1 MSIERN
7 KIDMKKMTQK
17 LLALF
22 LGIVMLSSCVTESVP
37 GETEETTAETEETT
51 APVLI
56 DPETGEPIRVLP
68 AESEVLSL
76 EPQAF
81 NGDLVKT
88 DSTFRIKTRSD
99 MEAET
104 LSALLSVEPSREMHL
119 TKNGKCDY
127 TLDVGTLPKGE
138 IVKVTLG
145 DGNGNTVDSWGFQTE
160 DEFRVLSVFPADSSD
175 NVFVDSGV
183 EIELS
188 YPADPTKAGDYFEI
202 SPPVSGRFTNYSS
215 TLVFVPN
222 ENLAKKTIYTVTL
235 KKGLPSADGTA
246 LAEDYTFSFRTREGD
261 LKNFCYA
268 VNGFSETYLPE
279 DPVVIDVYHSSLFL
293 EKEFDFKLYQ
303 YTNGEDYGSAI
314 RGYYQN
320 TSWTGD
326 YVIPADGLPVV
337 MDETL
342 SLFHSEKKNDSYN
355 RGKISSF
362 VLPDNLEEGYYL
374 AELSTELDGEEYL
387 IQRLIQISPISVY
400 TGILSGQAMFF
411 VNDTDS
417 GNAAGNAEITFS
429 VGGSDYSAKT
439 DRDGVA
445 LLDYAAKDAET
456 FHEGMTTEAQWEHRY
471 SVFDADR
478 AGLLKIQ
485 YGGRVFYDRMNCVA
499 DRELTPEEKY
509 FTYLFTDRSAYLT
522 SDTVEVWGVIRPR
535 KSGDSVPNNLTLKLG
550 ESLSDGFVTD
560 VTLSPDGTFTGKITY
575 ERLAEAWRKPI
586 SLCDGETELC
596 SVYVRIYNYE
606 KPIYTLEPVLPEY
619 VWMPQENGVTAGIN
633 ISYYDGTPAEGR
645 KVRIEED
652 DPLITDKN
660 GYAERVVYMDEIR
673 SGYFTYYTLAD
684 PWRHFGIDYT
694 LSGIETAYLTAQGS
708 TIAFVRDVG
717 LDIEKT
723 RADDGSLSLSL
734 NAYQVDISNLRIEH
748 NEYYAYPVPE
758 SYRGAPADLTVT
770 AEITRYWDEKVESGS
785 YYDFIQKK
793 NFPTYTYSN
802 HEETVGTYTA
812 EVKNGV
818 GSFRNLPTTD
828 PNSGYS
834 IKLRWADSEGRVMSE
849 RIYLTRSS
857 TLFETDVLCYRLYP
871 QNDVEKPYDPAIG
884 ETRSISLREHYSTDI
899 SPQDF
904 QGRVFYAIYQNKVLF
919 SGVSDRPEFT
929 LIMKEEY
936 IPSFYMTGAYFDGK
950 HIFPLEYDSFFS
962 YSPDERRID
971 LDLQTDRESYAPAD
985 TAEVTLTAKTKDG
998 KPIPNARILLSVVD
1012 EAAFAAENQT
1022 AKPLEELYQ
1031 AVHYPMADSYVS
1043 YIQHTMYTALGGGG
1057 WGGGDP
1063 ESVRRKFLDTAYFAE
1078 GVSDA
1083 NGRLTLSVELP
1094 DNVTSWRF
1102 TALAVGDYDGGRLYA
1117 GTTRRNISATLP
1129 LFITPIML
1137 SEYVEGDEIVFS
1149 ATAAGDLNAEITAE
1163 VNGSDYAETLSADE
1177 DGEFDFGK
1185 LPIGEYTVL
1194 FRAKSDKGSDAA
1206 EYPFRVV
1213 KGRLTARVEKDF
1225 DLTEE
1230 AIDITPAFYPVRVT
1244 FYNKET
1250 ILFNEILGVL
1260 QSHRGTNLNDRIARE
1275 YAYTE
1280 RGYSDAN
1287 TLSQAVRAETT
1298 SGMAKLY
1305 SYAESDCELTA
1316 LLCAAFPNDVDKTAV
1331 ANSLKYRLTHTFGE
1345 EEGATNDE
1353 KTSCYLGLAALNQ
1366 PVLNEIR
1373 AYLESEETL
1382 TAAEKLKLCTA
1393 LALLGDRNTA
1403 LKNYLEITENLVLYQ
1418 KDGEIYAY
1426 FSEKT
1431 TENSNTIQGDTRF
1444 ALMAASVL
1452 NLPEAEGMARWLS
1465 REKRR
1470 EYACSLEL
1478 VTFLKNY
1485 KPAINMNAR
1494 ASYRLNGAD
1503 QTVEIDSFFG
1513 TTLSFGEEQFKNAGF
1528 KVLEGTVGA
1537 RVGYE
1542 GLTEELDGTPAL
1554 TVKKTITLKKGTDGK
1569 GGALYRVDLEI
1580 EGSGQ
1585 IFTIEDMIP
1594 SNARFA
1600 YSDSV
1605 TGGSCVFVSHDDG
1618 QDVTISL
1625 YKARK
1630 ASYYIR
1636 QITKGECV
1644 LEGAAVFNT
1653 EDDFGIAEKGIF

>member
-1 MSIERN
+1 
-7 KIDMKKMTQK
+7 MKKMTQK

-22 LGIVMLSSCVTESVP
+22 LGIAMLSSCVTENVP
-37 GETEETTAETEETT
+37 GETAETEETAETT
-51 APVLI
+51 APALI
-56 DPETGEPIRVLP
+56 DPETGEPIRILP

-76 EPQAF
+76 EPQAL

-99 MEAET
+99 METEA
-104 LSALLSVEPSREMHL
+104 LSALLSVEPSSEMRL

-160 DEFRVLSVFPADSSD
+160 DEFRVLSVFPSD
-175 NVFVDSGV
+175 QSENVMIDSGI
-183 EIELS
+183 EIKLS
-188 YPADPTKAGDYFEI
+188 YPADPTKAGSYFEI
-202 SPPVSGRFTNYSS
+202 SPPISGRFTNYSS
-215 TLVFVPN
+215 TLVFAPN
-222 ENLAKKTIYTVTL
+222 EELARKTTYTVTL
-235 KKGLPSADGTA
+235 KKGLPSADGTV
-246 LAEDYTFSFRTREGD
+246 LSEDYTFSFRTREGD
-261 LKNFCYA
+261 LENFCYA

-279 DPVVIDVYHSSLFL
+279 DPVVIDVYHSPLFL
-293 EKEFDFKLYQ
+293 DREFDFKLYQ
-303 YTNGEDYGSAI
+303 FTNSEDYGNTI
-314 RGYYQN
+314 RDYYRN

-342 SLFHSEKKNDSYN
+342 SLFHSEKKQTYYY
-355 RGKISSF
+355 RGEISSF
-362 VLPDNLEEGYYL
+362 VLPDDLEEGYYL
-374 AELSTELDGEEYL
+374 AELSTELDGEEFL

-400 TGILSGQAMFF
+400 AGVLSGQAMFF

-445 LLDYAAKDAET
+445 LLDYAAKGAES
-456 FHEGMTTEAQWEHRY
+456 FHEGMTTEAIMEDSY
-471 SVFDADR
+471 PELNADR

-509 FTYLFTDRSAYLT
+509 FMYLFTDRSAYLT

-535 KSGDSVPNNLTLKLG
+535 KSGEAIPENLTLKLG
-550 ESLSDGFVTD
+550 GSLSDGMVTD
-560 VTLSPDGTFTGKITY
+560 VTLSPDGTFTGKFTY
-575 ERLAEAWRKPI
+575 ERLGETWWTPI

-606 KPIYTLEPVLPEY
+606 KPVYTLSPVLPEY
-619 VWMPQENGVTAGIN
+619 VWMPQENGVTAGVN
-633 ISYYDGTPAEGR
+633 LSYYDGTPAEGR
-645 KVRIEED
+645 QVTIKRSA
-652 DPLITDKN
+652 PLVTDKN
-660 GYAERVVYMDEIR
+660 GYAERVVYMDENNSDDVSYALPSI
-673 SGYFTYYTLAD
+673 
-684 PWRHFGIDYT
+684 PWQRFGIRYA
-694 LSGIETAYLTAQGS
+694 LSGVENEYLTVDGS
-708 TIAFVRDVG
+708 TIAFIRDVG

-723 RADDGSLSLSL
+723 RADDLSVSLSL
-734 NAYQVDISNLRIEH
+734 NAYQVDLENLRIES
-748 NEYYAYPVPE
+748 NEYYTYPVPE
-758 SYRGAPADLTVT
+758 SYHGAPADLTVT
-770 AEITRYWDEKVESGS
+770 AKITRYWDEKVESGS

-793 NFPTYTYSN
+793 NFPIFEYIYKQ
-802 HEETVGTYTA
+802 ETVGTYTA
-812 EVKNGV
+812 EVKNGI
-818 GSFRNLPTTD
+818 GSFQNLPTTD

-834 IKLRWADSEGRVMSE
+834 ILLRWKDSEGRAMEESVYFSRPST
-849 RIYLTRSS
+849 RI
-857 TLFETDVLCYRLYP
+857 ETDILSYMLLVDD
-871 QNDVEKPYDPAIG
+871 NAENPYDPALG
-884 ETRSISLREHYSTDI
+884 ETRSVVLTENYAAL
-899 SPQDF
+899 SPRNF
-904 QGRVFYAIYQNKVLF
+904 KGRIFYAIYQNKVLF
-919 SGVSDRPEFT
+919 TDVSDRPEFT
-929 LIMKEEY
+929 LTMKEEY
-936 IPSFYMTGAYFDGK
+936 IPSVYLTAAYFDGK

-962 YSPDERRID
+962 YSPEERRIN

-985 TAEVTLTAKTKDG
+985 TAEVALTARTKDG

-1012 EAAFAAENQT
+1012 EAAFAEMNQT
-1022 AKPLEELYQ
+1022 ANPLELLYRP
-1031 AVHYPMADSYVS
+1031 VYYPQADSYVS
-1043 YIQHTMYTALGGGG
+1043 YIQHTMYAALGGGG
-1057 WGGGDP
+1057 KGGGDP
-1063 ESVRRKFLDTAYFAE
+1063 EGVRRKFLDTAYFAE

-1102 TALAVGDYDGGRLYA
+1102 TALAVGNYDGGRLYA

-1149 ATAAGDLNAEITAE
+1149 AVAAGDLNAEITAE
-1163 VNGSDYAETLSADE
+1163 VNGSDFSETLSADE
-1177 DGEFDFGK
+1177 DGEFNFGK
-1185 LPIGEYTVL
+1185 LPTGEYTVL

-1213 KGRLTARVEKDF
+1213 KSRLTARVEKDF
-1225 DLTEE
+1225 DLTDET
-1230 AIDITPAFYPVRVT
+1230 IDITPAFYPVQVT

-1250 ILFNEILGVL
+1250 ILFNEVLGVL

-1280 RGYSDAN
+1280 RGYSDAD
-1287 TLSQAVRAETT
+1287 TLSQTVRAETS
-1298 SGMAKLY
+1298 SGSAKLY
-1305 SYAESDCELTA
+1305 SYAEIDWELTA

-1331 ANSLKYRLTHTFGE
+1331 ADSMKFQITSTFMA
-1345 EEGATNDE
+1345 EEGFTNAE
-1353 KTSCYLGLAALNQ
+1353 KASCYLGLAALNQ

-1373 AYLESEETL
+1373 AYLESEKTL
-1382 TAAEKLKLCTA
+1382 TAADRLKLCTA
-1393 LALLGDRNTA
+1393 IALLGDRKTA
-1403 LKNYLEITENLVLYQ
+1403 LKNYLDITENLVLYQ
-1418 KDGEIYAY
+1418 KDGETYAY

-1431 TENSNTIQGDTRF
+1431 TEDSNVIQGDTRF

-1485 KPAINMNAR
+1485 KPAINMNAK
-1494 ASYRLNGAD
+1494 ASYLLNGAE
-1503 QTVEIDSFFG
+1503 QIVEIDSFFG
-1513 TTLSFGEEQFKNAGF
+1513 TTLSFGEEQFKNADF

-1554 TVKKTITLKKGTDGK
+1554 TVKKTITHEKGTDGK
-1569 GGALYRVDLEI
+1569 GGSLYRVDLEI
-1580 EGSGQ
+1580 EGGGQ
-1585 IFTIEDMIP
+1585 FFTIEDMIP

-1605 TGGSCVFVSHDDG
+1605 TGFGSYAFVSHDDG

-1625 YKARK
+1625 YKTRK
-1630 ASYYIR
+1630 VSYYIR
-1636 QITKGECV
+1636 RVTKGECV
-1644 LEGAAVFNT
+1644 LEGAVAFNT
-1653 EDDFGIAEKGIF
+1653 EDDFGIADKGTF

>member
-1 MSIERN
+1 
-7 KIDMKKMTQK
+7 MKKMTQK

-22 LGIVMLSSCVTESVP
+22 LGIAMLSSCVTENVP
-37 GETEETTAETEETT
+37 GETAETEETAETAETT
-51 APVLI
+51 APALI
-56 DPETGEPIRVLP
+56 DPETGDPIRVLP

-99 MEAET
+99 METEA

-145 DGNGNTVDSWGFQTE
+145 DGYGNTVDSWGFQTE
-160 DEFRVLSVFPADSSD
+160 DEFRVLSVFPSNQSE
-175 NVFVDSGV
+175 NVLIDSGI
-183 EIELS
+183 EIKLS

-202 SPPVSGRFTNYSS
+202 SPPISGRFTNYSS
-215 TLVFVPN
+215 TLVFAPN
-222 ENLAKKTIYTVTL
+222 EELARKTTYTVTL

-246 LAEDYTFSFRTREGD
+246 LSEDYTFSFRTREGD
-261 LKNFCYA
+261 LENFCYA

-279 DPVVIDVYHSSLFL
+279 DPVVIDVYHSPLFL
-293 EKEFDFKLYQ
+293 DKEFDFKLYQ
-303 YTNGEDYGSAI
+303 YTNGEDYGNTI
-314 RGYYQN
+314 RNYYQN

-342 SLFHSEKKNDSYN
+342 TLFHSEKKHDSYN

-362 VLPDNLEEGYYL
+362 FLPDHLEEGYYL
-374 AELSTELDGEEYL
+374 AELSTELDGEEFR

-400 TGILSGQAMFF
+400 AGILSGQAMFF

-429 VGGSDYSAKT
+429 VGGTDYSAKT
-439 DRDGVA
+439 DRDGIA
-445 LLDYAAKDAET
+445 LLDYAAKEAET
-456 FHEGMTTEAQWEHRY
+456 FHEGMTTESQWEHRY
-471 SVFDADR
+471 TVFNANR

-499 DRELTPEEKY
+499 DRDLTPEEKY
-509 FTYLFTDRSAYLT
+509 FMYLFTDRSAYLT
-522 SDTVEVWGVIRPR
+522 SDTIEVWGVIRPR
-535 KSGDSVPNNLTLKLG
+535 KSGDSVPENLTLKFG
-550 ESLSDGFVTD
+550 GSLSDGMVTN
-560 VTLSPDGTFTGKITY
+560 VTLSPDGTFTGKFTY
-575 ERLAEAWRKPI
+575 KRLVETWWNPI

-619 VWMPQENGVTAGIN
+619 VWMPQVNGVTAGIN
-633 ISYYDGTPAEGR
+633 LSYYDGTPAEGR
-645 KVRIEED
+645 QVTIKRS
-652 DPLITDKN
+652 DPLVTDKN
-660 GYAERVVYMDEIR
+660 GYAERVVYMDEDN
-673 SGYFTYYTLAD
+673 SDDFSYSLPSN
-684 PWRHFGIDYT
+684 PWQRFGIGYA
-694 LSGIETAYLTAQGS
+694 LSGTEDEYQTVGGT
-708 TIAFVRDVG
+708 TIAFIRDVG
-717 LDIEKT
+717 LDIEKS
-723 RADDGSLSLSL
+723 RADDGSVSLSL
-734 NAYQVDISNLRIEH
+734 NAYQVDIENLRIEH
-748 NEYYAYPVPE
+748 NEYYSFPVRE
-758 SYRGAPADLTVT
+758 SYHGAPADLTVT
-770 AEITRYWDEKVESGS
+770 AEITRYWDEKVENGS

-793 NFPTYTYSN
+793 NFPIFQYK
-802 HEETVGTYTA
+802 EKRETVGTYTA

-818 GSFRNLPTTD
+818 GSFQNLPTTD

-834 IKLRWADSEGRVMSE
+834 ITLRWKDSEGRAMGDYISF
-849 RIYLTRSS
+849 TRRS
-857 TLFETDVLCYRLYP
+857 TRMETDVLSYLLYP
-871 QNDVEKPYDPAIG
+871 QNDVEKPYDPAVG
-884 ETRSISLREHYSTDI
+884 ETRSVALTEKYVAL

-904 QGRVFYAIYQNKVLF
+904 QGRIFYAIYQDKVLF
-919 SGVSDRPEFT
+919 TDVSDRPEFT
-929 LIMKEEY
+929 FTMKEEY
-936 IPSFYMTGAYFDGK
+936 IPSFYLTGAYFDGK
-950 HIFPLEYDSFFS
+950 HIFPLEYDSFYS
-962 YSPDERRID
+962 YSPEERRID

-1022 AKPLEELYQ
+1022 AQPLEQLYQ
-1031 AVHYPMADSYVS
+1031 AVYYPMADSYVS
-1043 YIQHTMYTALGGGG
+1043 YIQHTMYAALGGGG

-1078 GVSDA
+1078 GVSDT
-1083 NGRLTLSVELP
+1083 NGRLTLSVGLP

-1102 TALAVGDYDGGRLYA
+1102 TALAIGEYDGGRLYA
-1117 GTTRRNISATLP
+1117 GTTRRNLSATLP

-1149 ATAAGDLNAEITAE
+1149 AVAAGDLNAEITAE

-1185 LPIGEYTVL
+1185 LPTGEYTVL
-1194 FRAKSDKGSDAA
+1194 FRAKSVKGNDAA

-1225 DLTEE
+1225 NLTEE

-1250 ILFNEILGVL
+1250 ILFNEVLGVL
-1260 QSHRGTNLNDRIARE
+1260 LSHRGTNLNDRIARE
-1275 YAYTE
+1275 YAYAE
-1280 RGYSDAN
+1280 RGYSDAD
-1287 TLSQAVRAETT
+1287 TLSQTVRAETS
-1298 SGMAKLY
+1298 SGSAKLY
-1305 SYAESDCELTA
+1305 SYADIDWELTA
-1316 LLCAAFPNDVDKTAV
+1316 LLCAAFPDDVDKTAV
-1331 ANSLKYRLTHTFGE
+1331 ADSLKFQITSTFMAEAGF
-1345 EEGATNDE
+1345 TNSE
-1353 KTSCYLGLAALNQ
+1353 KASCYLGLAALNQ
-1366 PVLNEIR
+1366 PILNEIR
-1373 AYLESEETL
+1373 AFLESEETL
-1382 TAAEKLKLCTA
+1382 TAADRLKLCTA

-1403 LKNYLEITENLVLYQ
+1403 LKNYLDITENLVLYQ

-1426 FSEKT
+1426 FSEKA
-1431 TENSNTIQGDTRF
+1431 TENSNVIQGDTRF

-1485 KPAINMNAR
+1485 KPAINMNAK
-1494 ASYRLNGAD
+1494 ASYRLNRAE
-1503 QTVEIDSFFG
+1503 QIVEIDSFFG
-1513 TTLSFGEEQFKNAGF
+1513 TTLSFGEEQFQNAGF

-1542 GLTEELDGTPAL
+1542 GLTEELDGAPAL
-1554 TVKKTITLKKGTDGK
+1554 TVKKTITHEKGTDGK

-1580 EGSGQ
+1580 EGGGQ
-1585 IFTIEDMIP
+1585 FFTIEDMIP

-1600 YSDSV
+1600 YAKTNVS
-1605 TGGSCVFVSHDDG
+1605 GGGYVFVSHDDG

-1625 YKARK
+1625 YKTRK
-1630 ASYYIR
+1630 VSYYIR
-1636 QITKGECV
+1636 RVTKGECV
-1644 LEGAAVFNT
+1644 LEGAAAFNI
-1653 EDDFGIAEKGIF
+1653 EDDFGIAEKETF

>member
-1 MSIERN
+1 
-7 KIDMKKMTQK
+7 MKKKTQK

-22 LGIVMLSSCVTESVP
+22 LGIAMLSSCVTANVP
-37 GETEETTAETEETT
+37 DETAEPEETMETT
-51 APVLI
+51 VSAPVTI

-68 AESEVLSL
+68 AESAVLSL
-76 EPQAF
+76 EPQALR
-81 NGDLVKT
+81 GDLVKT
-88 DSTFRIKTRSD
+88 DSTFRIKTRND
-99 MEAET
+99 MEADE
-104 LSALLSVEPSREMHL
+104 LSALLSVEPSQEIRV
-119 TKNGKCDY
+119 TKNGDRDY

-160 DEFRVLSVFPADSSD
+160 DEFRVLSVFPSD
-175 NVFVDSGV
+175 QSENVMVDSGI
-183 EIELS
+183 EIRLS
-188 YPADPTKAGDYFEI
+188 YPADAAKAGDYFEI
-202 SPPVSGRFTNYSS
+202 SPSVSGRFTNYSS

-222 ENLAKKTIYTVTL
+222 EELAKKTVYTVTL

-246 LAEDYTFSFRTREGD
+246 LSEDYTFSFRTREGD
-261 LKNFCYA
+261 ADSFCYA

-279 DPVVIDVYHSSLFL
+279 DPVVIDVYHSPLFL
-293 EKEFDFKLYQ
+293 EKEFDLRLYQ
-303 YTNGEDYGSAI
+303 FTNGEDYGNAI

-326 YVIPADGLPVV
+326 YVVPADGLPVV

-342 SLFHSEKKNDSYN
+342 SLFHSEKKNDTYD
-355 RGKISSF
+355 RGKLSSF
-362 VLPDNLEEGYYL
+362 VLPGDLEEGYYL
-374 AELSTELDGEEYL
+374 AELSTELDGEEFL

-400 TGILSGQAMFF
+400 AGILSGQAMFF

-417 GNAAGNAEITFS
+417 GDAAENAEITFS
-429 VGGSDYSAKT
+429 VGGTDYSAKT

-445 LLDYAAKDAET
+445 LLDYSAKDAET
-456 FHEGMTTEAQWEHRY
+456 FHEGMTTEAYMEY
-471 SVFDADR
+471 YYPVSETDR

-499 DRELTPEEKY
+499 DRERTPEEKY

-522 SDTVEVWGVIRPR
+522 SDTIEVWGVIRPR
-535 KSGDSVPNNLTLKLG
+535 KAGEAIPENLTLKLG
-550 ESLSDGFVTD
+550 RSFSDGFVTD
-560 VTLSPDGTFTGKITY
+560 VTLSPDGTFTGKFTY
-575 ERLAEAWRKPI
+575 ERLGETWWTPI

-596 SVYVRIYNYE
+596 SVNVRIYDYE
-606 KPIYTLEPVLPEY
+606 KPTYTLAPVLPES
-619 VWMPQENGVTAGIN
+619 VWMPQENGVLAGVN
-633 ISYYDGTPAEGR
+633 LSYYDGTPAEGR
-645 KVRIEED
+645 KVHIMGGD
-652 DPLITDKN
+652 TLTTDKN
-660 GYAERVVYMDEIR
+660 GYAERVVYRDESIYAVP
-673 SGYFTYYTLAD
+673 SGPWGHYTVE
-684 PWRHFGIDYT
+684 YS
-694 LSGIETAYLTAQGS
+694 LSGIENDYLTVSGS
-708 TIAFVRDVG
+708 TIGFFRDVE

-723 RADDGSLSLSL
+723 RADDLSTTLSL
-734 NAYQVDISNLRIEH
+734 NAYRVDISDLRIEH
-748 NEYYAYPVPE
+748 NEYYDYPVPE
-758 SYRGAPADLTVT
+758 SYRAAPADLTVT
-770 AEITRYWDEKVESGS
+770 AEITRSWREKVENGS

-793 NFPTYTYSN
+793 NFPIYQY
-802 HEETVGTYTA
+802 HEKKEAVGTFTA

-818 GSFRNLPTTD
+818 GSFQNLPTTD
-828 PNSGYS
+828 PNCGYG
-834 IKLRWADSEGRVMSE
+834 ITLRWKDSAGRAMTDY
-849 RIYLTRSS
+849 IYLSS
-857 TLFETDVLCYRLYP
+857 PATSFETDVLSYRFHTP
-871 QNDVEKPYDPAIG
+871 DDAEKPYEPALG
-884 ETRSISLREHYSTDI
+884 ETRSISLRKDYSTKI
-899 SPQDF
+899 PDF
-904 QGRVFYAIYQNKVLF
+904 QGRVFYAVYQDRALLT
-919 SGVSDRPEFT
+919 GVSDQTDFT
-929 LIMKEEY
+929 LTMKEEH
-936 IPSFYMTGAYFDGK
+936 IPSFYLTGAYFDGK
-950 HIFPLEYDSFFS
+950 HIFPLNNTFFS
-962 YSPDERRID
+962 YSPEERRID
-971 LDLQTDRESYAPAD
+971 LELQTDRESYAPAD

-1022 AKPLEELYQ
+1022 ARPLEQLYQ
-1031 AVHYPMADSYVS
+1031 AVRYPMSDSYVS
-1043 YIQHTMYTALGGGG
+1043 YIQHTMYSAGGGGG

-1063 ESVRRKFLDTAYFAE
+1063 EGVRRNFLDTAYFAE

-1102 TALAVGDYDGGRLYA
+1102 TALAVGNYDGGRLYA
-1117 GTTRRNISATLP
+1117 GTTRRNLSATLP

-1163 VNGSDYAETLSADE
+1163 VNGADYAETLSADE
-1177 DGEFDFGK
+1177 DGEFSFGK

-1194 FRAKSDKGSDAA
+1194 FRAKGDKGSDAA
-1206 EYPFRVV
+1206 EYPFKVV

-1230 AIDITPAFYPVRVT
+1230 GINITPAFYPVQVT

-1280 RGYSDAN
+1280 RGFSETN
-1287 TLSQAVRAETT
+1287 TLSQTVRAETAN
-1298 SGMAKLY
+1298 GMAKLY

-1316 LLCAAFPNDVDKTAV
+1316 LLCAAFPDDVDKTAV
-1331 ANSLKYRLTHTFGE
+1331 ADSLKFHLTSTFVA
-1345 EEGATNDE
+1345 EEGFTNAE
-1353 KTSCYLGLAALNQ
+1353 KASCYLGLAALNQ

-1373 AYLESEETL
+1373 AYLESEKTL
-1382 TAAEKLKLCTA
+1382 TAADRLKLCTA

-1403 LKNYLEITENLVLYQ
+1403 LKNYLEITQDLVLYQ
-1418 KDGEIYAY
+1418 KDDEIYAY

-1431 TENSNTIQGDTRF
+1431 TEDSSVIQGDTRF

-1485 KPAINMNAR
+1485 KPALHMNAK
-1494 ASYRLNGAD
+1494 ASYLLNGAE

-1542 GLTEELDGTPAL
+1542 GLTEELDGTPGL
-1554 TVKKTITLKKGTDGK
+1554 TVKKTVTLVTGEAGRP
-1569 GGALYRVDLEI
+1569 GAIYLVELSI
-1580 EGSGQ
+1580 EGEGKY
-1585 IFTIEDMIP
+1585 FTIEDMVP
-1594 SNARFA
+1594 SNARFH
-1600 YSDSV
+1600 SV
-1605 TGGSCVFVSHDDG
+1605 VNKGNGSKFVSVENDDG
-1618 QDVTISL
+1618 QDVTLTL
-1625 YKARK
+1625 YNTRQ
-1630 ASYYIR
+1630 ASYRIR
-1636 QITKGECV
+1636 QISKGEAV
-1644 LEGAAVFNT
+1644 YEAAVAHNI
-1653 EDDFGIAEKGIF
+1653 EGDYGIAETDIAENR

>member
-1 MSIERN
+1 
-7 KIDMKKMTQK
+7 MKKMTQK

-22 LGIVMLSSCVTESVP
+22 LAIAMLSSCVTENVP
-37 GETEETTAETEETT
+37 GETAETEETAETT

-76 EPQAF
+76 EPQAL

-99 MEAET
+99 METEA
-104 LSALLSVEPSREMHL
+104 LSALLSVEPNSEMRL

-160 DEFRVLSVFPADSSD
+160 DEFRVLSVFPSD
-175 NVFVDSGV
+175 QSENVLVDSGI
-183 EIELS
+183 EIKLS
-188 YPADPTKAGDYFEI
+188 YPADLTKAGDYFEI
-202 SPPVSGRFTNYSS
+202 SPPISGRFTNYSS
-215 TLVFVPN
+215 TLVFAPN
-222 ENLAKKTIYTVTL
+222 EELARKTTYTVTL

-246 LAEDYTFSFRTREGD
+246 LSEDYTFSFRTREGD
-261 LKNFCYA
+261 LENFCYA

-279 DPVVIDVYHSSLFL
+279 DPVVIDIYHSQLFL
-293 EKEFDFKLYQ
+293 DKEFDFKLYQ
-303 YTNGEDYGSAI
+303 YTNGEDYGNAI
-314 RGYYQN
+314 RDYYQS

-337 MDETL
+337 MDEKL
-342 SLFHSEKKNDSYN
+342 SLFHSEKKNDSYS

-362 VLPDNLEEGYYL
+362 LLPDNLEEGYYL
-374 AELSTELDGEEYL
+374 AELSTELDGEEFL

-400 TGILSGQAMFF
+400 AGILSGQAMFF

-456 FHEGMTTEAQWEHRY
+456 FHEGKTTEALWDRY
-471 SVFDADR
+471 YPAFDADR

-509 FTYLFTDRSAYLT
+509 FMYLFTDRSAYLT

-535 KSGDSVPNNLTLKLG
+535 KSGDSVPENLTLKFG
-550 ESLSDGFVTD
+550 GSLSDGMVTD
-560 VTLSPDGTFTGKITY
+560 VTLSADGTFTGKFTY
-575 ERLAEAWRKPI
+575 KRLGETWWTPV

-596 SVYVRIYNYE
+596 SVNVRIYDYE

-619 VWMPQENGVTAGIN
+619 VWMPQVNGVTAGVN
-633 ISYYDGTPAEGR
+633 LSYYDGTPAEGR
-645 KVRIEED
+645 KVHIMGGD
-652 DPLITDKN
+652 TLTTDKN
-660 GYAERVVYMDEIR
+660 GYAERVVYRDESIYAVP
-673 SGYFTYYTLAD
+673 SGPWGHYTVE
-684 PWRHFGIDYT
+684 YS
-694 LSGIETAYLTAQGS
+694 LSGIENDYLTVSGS
-708 TIAFVRDVG
+708 TIAFFRDVG
-717 LDIEKT
+717 LDIKET
-723 RADDGSLSLSL
+723 RADDLSVSLSL
-734 NAYQVDISNLRIEH
+734 NAYQVDIENLRIES
-748 NEYYAYPVPE
+748 NEYYSYPVPE

-793 NFPTYTYSN
+793 NFPIYKYN
-802 HEETVGTYTA
+802 EKKENVGTFTA

-818 GSFRNLPTTD
+818 GSFQNLPTTD

-834 IKLRWADSEGRVMSE
+834 IILRWKDSEGRAMTDSVYFS
-849 RIYLTRSS
+849 RPSTRM
-857 TLFETDVLCYRLYP
+857 ETDVLSYRLYP
-871 QNDVEKPYDPAIG
+871 QNDVEMPYDPAIG
-884 ETRSISLREHYSTDI
+884 ETRSISLRKDYSTEI
-899 SPQDF
+899 LPQDF
-904 QGRVFYAIYQNKVLF
+904 QGRVFYAIYQDKVLF
-919 SGVSDRPEFT
+919 NGVSDQPTFT
-929 LIMKEEY
+929 LTMKEEY
-936 IPSFYMTGAYFDGK
+936 IPSFYLTGAYFDGK
-950 HIFPLEYDSFFS
+950 HIFPLENDSFFS
-962 YSPDERRID
+962 YSPEERRID

-1012 EAAFAAENQT
+1012 EAAFAVQSQT
-1022 AKPLEELYQ
+1022 AQPLELLYRPIY
-1031 AVHYPMADSYVS
+1031 YPQADSYVS
-1043 YIQHTMYTALGGGG
+1043 YIQHTMYAALGGGG
-1057 WGGGDP
+1057 KGGGDP

-1102 TALAVGDYDGGRLYA
+1102 TALAVGNYDGGRLYA
-1117 GTTRRNISATLP
+1117 GTTRRNLSATLP

-1137 SEYVEGDEIVFS
+1137 SEYIEGDEIVFS

-1163 VNGSDYAETLSADE
+1163 VNGSDYSETLSADE

-1185 LPIGEYTVL
+1185 LPTGEYTVL
-1194 FRAKSDKGSDAA
+1194 FRAKGDKGSDAA
-1206 EYPFRVV
+1206 EYPFQVV

-1225 DLTEE
+1225 DLTDET
-1230 AIDITPAFYPVRVT
+1230 IDITPAFYPVQVT

-1260 QSHRGTNLNDRIARE
+1260 LSHRGTNLNDRIARE
-1275 YAYTE
+1275 YAYAE
-1280 RGYSDAN
+1280 RGYSDAD
-1287 TLSQAVRAETT
+1287 TLSQTVRAET
-1298 SGMAKLY
+1298 SGGSAKLY
-1305 SYAESDCELTA
+1305 SYAEIDWELTA
-1316 LLCAAFPNDVDKTAV
+1316 LLCAAFPDDVDKTAV
-1331 ANSLKYRLTHTFGE
+1331 ANSMKFQITSTFMA
-1345 EEGATNDE
+1345 EEGFTNTE
-1353 KTSCYLGLAALNQ
+1353 KASCYLGLAALNQ

-1373 AYLESEETL
+1373 AFLESEKTL
-1382 TAAEKLKLCTA
+1382 TAADRLKLCTA

-1431 TENSNTIQGDTRF
+1431 TEDSNVIQGDTRF

-1485 KPAINMNAR
+1485 KPAINMNAK
-1494 ASYRLNGAD
+1494 ASYLLNGAE
-1503 QTVEIDSFFG
+1503 QIVEIDSFFG

-1528 KVLEGTVGA
+1528 KVLDGTVGA

-1542 GLTEELDGTPAL
+1542 GLTEELDGTPTL
-1554 TVKKTITLKKGTDGK
+1554 TVKKTITHEKGTDGK

-1580 EGSGQ
+1580 EGDGQ
-1585 IFTIEDMIP
+1585 FFTIEDMIP

-1600 YSDSV
+1600 YAKTNVS
-1605 TGGSCVFVSHDDG
+1605 GGGYVFVSHDDG

-1625 YKARK
+1625 YKIRK
-1630 ASYYIR
+1630 VSYYIR
-1636 QITKGECV
+1636 RVTKGECV
-1644 LEGAAVFNT
+1644 LEGTAAFNN
-1653 EDDFGIAEKGIF
+1653 EDDFGIAEKGTF

>member
-1 MSIERN
+1 
-7 KIDMKKMTQK
+7 MKRMTQK

-22 LGIVMLSSCVTESVP
+22 LAIAMLSSCVTENVP
-37 GETEETTAETEETT
+37 GETAKPEETVETAETTPPLT
-51 APVLI
+51 V

-68 AESEVLSL
+68 AVSEVLSL

-99 MEAET
+99 MEAEA
-104 LSALLSVEPSREMHL
+104 LSALLSVEPSREMRL

-138 IVKVTLG
+138 IVKLTLG

-160 DEFRVLSVFPADSSD
+160 DEFRVLSVFPADQSE
-175 NVFVDSGV
+175 NVTVDSGI
-183 EIELS
+183 EIKLS

-202 SPPVSGRFTNYSS
+202 SPPVSGRFTSYSS
-215 TLVFVPN
+215 TLVFAPS
-222 ENLAKKTIYTVTL
+222 EELAKKTTYTVTL

-246 LAEDYTFSFRTREGD
+246 LSEDHTFAFRTREGD
-261 LKNFCYA
+261 LDSFCYA

-279 DPVVIDVYHSSLFL
+279 DPVVIDIYHSPLFL
-293 EKEFDFKLYQ
+293 DKEFDFKLYQ
-303 YTNGEDYGSAI
+303 YQNGEDYGNAI
-314 RGYYQN
+314 RDYYQN

-337 MDETL
+337 MDEKL
-342 SLFHSEKKNDSYN
+342 PLYHSEKKNLSYYYD
-355 RGKISSF
+355 RGQLSSF
-362 VLPDNLEEGYYL
+362 VLPDDLEEGYYL
-374 AELSTELDGEEYL
+374 AVLSTELDGEEFL

-400 TGILSGQAMFF
+400 AGVLSGQAMFF

-417 GNAAGNAEITFS
+417 GNAAENAEITFS
-429 VGGSDYSAKT
+429 VGGSDYSVKT

-445 LLDYAAKDAET
+445 LLDYAAKEAES
-456 FHEGMTTEAQWEHRY
+456 FHEGMTTEAIWDDRY
-471 SVFDADR
+471 PFFTADR

-485 YGGRVFYDRMNCVA
+485 YNGHIFYDRLNCVA

-509 FTYLFTDRSAYLT
+509 FMYLFTDRSAYLT

-535 KSGDSVPNNLTLKLG
+535 KSGDSVPENLTLKLG
-550 ESLSDGFVTD
+550 GSRSDGFVTD
-560 VTLSPDGTFTGKITY
+560 VTLSPDGTFTGKLTY
-575 ERLAEAWRKPI
+575 ERLAESWGEPI

-596 SVYVRIYNYE
+596 SVYVRICEYE
-606 KPIYTLEPVLPEY
+606 KPIYTITPVLPES
-619 VWMPQENGVTAGIN
+619 VWLPQENGVTAGVRIA
-633 ISYYDGTPAEGR
+633 YYDGTPAEGR
-645 KVRIEED
+645 KVKIMGD
-652 DPLITDKN
+652 DPLVTDQN
-660 GYAERVVYMDEIR
+660 GYAERVVFRDESIYALP
-673 SGYFTYYTLAD
+673 SD
-684 PWRHFGIDYT
+684 PWGHFNVGYE
-694 LSGIETAYLTAQGS
+694 LSGIENEYQTVGGS
-708 TIAFVRDVG
+708 TIGFFRDVG

-723 RADDGSLSLSL
+723 RADDLSISLSL
-734 NAYQVDISNLRIEH
+734 NAYKVDIQNLRIEH
-748 NEYYAYPVPE
+748 TEYYDYPVPE
-758 SYRGAPADLTVT
+758 SYRGAPADLTVK
-770 AEITRYWDEKVESGS
+770 AEITRRWVEKVENGS

-793 NFPTYTYSN
+793 NFPLFKYIDK
-802 HEETVGTYTA
+802 EETVGTFTT

-818 GSFRNLPTTD
+818 GSFQNLPTTD
-828 PNSGYS
+828 PNSGYGIS
-834 IKLRWADSEGRVMSE
+834 LYWKDSEGRAMTDYISF
-849 RIYLTRSS
+849 TRP
-857 TLFETDVLCYRLYP
+857 TGRGMETDVLTYRLYP

-884 ETRSISLREHYSTDI
+884 ETRSISLREDYSTEI
-899 SPQDF
+899 SPEDF
-904 QGRVFYAIYQNKVLF
+904 RGRVFYAIYQDKVLF
-919 SGVSDRPEFT
+919 ADVSDRPKFT
-929 LIMKEEY
+929 LTMKEEY

-962 YSPDERRID
+962 YSPEERRID
-971 LDLQTDRESYAPAD
+971 LDLQTDRESYAPAE
-985 TAEVTLTAKTKDG
+985 TAEVTLTARTTDG

-1012 EAAFAAENQT
+1012 EAAFAVMDQT
-1022 AKPLEELYQ
+1022 AQPLEQLYQ
-1031 AVHYPMADSYVS
+1031 AVYYPMADPYVS
-1043 YIQHTMYTALGGGG
+1043 YIQHTMYSAIGGGG
-1057 WGGGDP
+1057 KGGGGPDG
-1063 ESVRRKFLDTAYFAE
+1063 VRRKFLDTAYFAE

-1083 NGRLTLSVELP
+1083 NGRLTLSVALP

-1102 TALAVGDYDGGRLYA
+1102 TALAVGEYGGGRLYA
-1117 GTTRRNISATLP
+1117 GTTRRNLSATLP

-1149 ATAAGDLNAEITAE
+1149 AVAAGDLSAEITAE

-1185 LPIGEYTVL
+1185 LPTGDYTVL
-1194 FRAKSDKGSDAA
+1194 FRAKGDKGSDAA
-1206 EYPFRVV
+1206 EYPFRVG
-1213 KGRLTARVEKDF
+1213 KARLTARVEKDF
-1225 DLTEE
+1225 DLNDE

-1260 QSHRGTNLNDRIARE
+1260 QSHWGTNLDDRIARE

-1280 RGYSDAN
+1280 RGYSDAESLFR
-1287 TLSQAVRAETT
+1287 TIRGETA
-1298 SGMAKLY
+1298 SGMARLY
-1305 SYAESDCELTA
+1305 GYAEGDCELTA
-1316 LLCAAFPNDVDKTAV
+1316 LLCATFPDDVDKTAV
-1331 ANSLKYRLTHTFGE
+1331 TDSLKYRLTSTFIA
-1345 EEGATNDE
+1345 EEGFTNDE
-1353 KTSCYLGLAALNQ
+1353 KASCYLGLAALNQ

-1373 AYLESEETL
+1373 AVLESEETL

-1418 KDGEIYAY
+1418 KEGETYAY

-1431 TENSNTIQGDTRF
+1431 TENSNVIQGDTRL

-1452 NLPEAEGMARWLS
+1452 NLPEAESMARWLS

-1485 KPAINMNAR
+1485 KPAINMNAK
-1494 ASYRLNGAD
+1494 ASYLLDGAE
-1503 QTVEIDSFFG
+1503 QAVEIDSFFG

-1554 TVKKTITLKKGTDGK
+1554 TVKKTITLEKGTDGE

-1580 EGSGQ
+1580 EGDGQ
-1585 IFTIEDMIP
+1585 SFTIEDMIP
-1594 SNARFA
+1594 SNARFVS
-1600 YSDSV
+1600 SDTKASS
-1605 TGGSCVFVSHDDG
+1605 GSHVFISHDDG

-1625 YKARK
+1625 YKTRK
-1630 ASYYIR
+1630 ASYTIR
-1636 QITKGECV
+1636 RVTKGECV
-1644 LEGAAVFNT
+1644 LEGAVAFNA
-1653 EDDFGIAEKGIF
+1653 EDDFGIDEKGVF